1 MTSATATRSTPRSP
15 TVTGKFAA
23 LKSRG
28 YRTYLIGQSLANT
41 GTWMQS
47 VAQDWLVLRLTHN
60 AAAVGLV
67 MALQFLPTL
76 LLGVYGGHLADRYP
90 KRRILLLT
98 QSINAAVTALLALL
112 TATGAV
118 RPTHIY
124 VFALL
129 TGLIFAVDAP
139 TRQAFM
145 TDVVPPGLLRGA
157 ISLNAA
163 VFQST
168 RLIGP
173 AVAGLLMGTVG
184 TGWVFALNA
193 LCYAGPTVGLLRL
206 RPSDLTP
213 VPPVAPERGALRTTC
228 RYVLRRP
235 HVAWTIVLV
244 GVVGT
249 FGLNFPIVLTA
260 MATGTFGGGAGTYAL
275 FNVMLAI
282 GSVAGALLAG
292 SRPHTRLR
300 LIVLAAA
307 VFGLCQVAAAVAP
320 SMSVFL
326 VLLVAM
332 GLANLAFQAMANS
345 SVQLWSDPQ
354 MRGRI
359 MGLYMLVFA
368 GGTPLGAPIIGAVT
382 SHLGARTGMT
392 VCGAIPALAA
402 AGLVLRYVRAGPR
415 SPTRHSVTE
424 SPTDCDPHPAR
435 ARHTHHDTCAVSSR
449 RQPQARAVW
458 LADDSKLASG
468 SGRQS
473 PPDTDAHLHRPTS
486 PR

>member
-1 MTSATATRSTPRSP
+1 VIPASATENRPL
-15 TVTGKFAA
+15 TGKFAA

-47 VAQDWLVLRLTHN
+47 IAQDWLVLRLTHS
-60 AAAVGLV
+60 AFAVGVV
-67 MALQFLPTL
+67 MSLQFLPTL
-76 LLGVYGGHLADRYP
+76 LLGVYGGNLADRYP
-90 KRRILLLT
+90 KRRILLVT
-98 QSINAAVTALLALL
+98 QSLNAAVTGVLAVL

-118 RPTHIY
+118 RPVHIY
-124 VFALL
+124 VFSLIS
-129 TGLIFAVDAP
+129 GLIFAVDGP

-145 TDVVPPGLLRGA
+145 TDVVPRGMLRGA

-213 VPPVAPERGALRTTC
+213 MPAMPPEPGAVRTTA

-235 HVAWTIVLV
+235 HVACTILLV

-275 FNVMLAI
+275 FNVMLAV
-282 GSVAGALLAG
+282 GSIAGALLAG

-307 VFGLCQVAAAVAP
+307 AFGVSQLAAAVAP
-320 SMSVFL
+320 SLSVFL

-332 GLANLAFQAMANS
+332 GLTNLAFQAMANS
-345 SVQLWSDPQ
+345 SVQLWSDPRL
-354 MRGRI
+354 RGRI
-359 MGLYMLVFA
+359 MGLYMLVFT
-368 GGTPLGAPIIGAVT
+368 GGTPIGAPIIGALT
-382 SHLGARTGMT
+382 SHLGARTGMS

-402 AGLVLRYVRAGPR
+402 AGLALRYARDRGRRRQVRPEETVSAWRASPRFSRSERPR
-415 SPTRHSVTE
+415 SPGSRR
-424 SPTDCDPHPAR
+424 PTPGERARTSGTAR
-435 ARHTHHDTCAVSSR
+435 ARRPGRSADPGSPGRTPRSSR
-449 RQPQARAVW
+449 
-458 LADDSKLASG
+458 
-468 SGRQS
+468 
-473 PPDTDAHLHRPTS
+473 S
-486 PR
+486 PRGGPR